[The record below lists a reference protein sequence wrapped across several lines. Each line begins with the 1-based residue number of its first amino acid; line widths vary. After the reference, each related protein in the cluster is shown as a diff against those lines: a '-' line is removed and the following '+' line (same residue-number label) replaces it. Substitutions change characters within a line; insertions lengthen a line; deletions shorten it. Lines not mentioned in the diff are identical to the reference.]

1 MNITAEPVSTEKRH
15 IKTREEVRENLA
27 RSGISI
33 AQWAD
38 WNDLPRTTV
47 YNLLYGRLTGARG
60 KAHQAAVILGLKDG
74 ILN

>member
-1 MNITAEPVSTEKRH
+1 MNSSAQQFPIEKQG
-15 IKTREEVRENLA
+15 IKTRAEVREHLS
-27 RSGISI
+27 RRGISI

-38 WNDLPRTTV
+38 WNDLPRSTV

-60 KAHQAAVILGLKDG
+60 KAHQAAVLLGLKDG